1 MNKLS
6 KLRNDY
12 RKSALDE
19 SLLPP
24 DPLDFLSEWLNDA
37 IEAEIQEPN
46 AMVLSTH
53 SQDGFPSSR
62 VVLLK
67 GMENGNLIFFTN
79 QLSVK
84 GQEIKANPLVGLLFF
99 WPELERQVRIKGTA
113 SRIPDQESDLY
124 FASRPRNSQ
133 IGAWASEQSK
143 VILSREWLEKEFLLR
158 KKEWKGRKVLRPPY
172 WGGYAV
178 APLSIEFWQ
187 GRPGRLHDRI
197 FCEQTGAGWKIS
209 RLSP

>member
-113 SRIPDQESDLY
+113 R
-124 FASRPRNSQ
+124 
-133 IGAWASEQSK
+133 
-143 VILSREWLEKEFLLR
+143 V
-158 KKEWKGRKVLRPPY
+158 
-172 WGGYAV
+172 
-178 APLSIEFWQ
+178 
-187 GRPGRLHDRI
+187 
-197 FCEQTGAGWKIS
+197 
-209 RLSP
+209 